1 MITVTLNRTE
11 FEYDIHSLIKAF
23 FPKEDVELYYT
34 KEAHAD
40 EKNVACTNHSAEQ
53 EEAGSSHFSID
64 YADDRIS
71 IAWDDA
77 PDGPARRTFA
87 VDFSNRTETKNALKE
102 HLYRLLEEETGQ
114 PLPWGTLTGIRPTKI
129 PMQMLDA
136 GKTKE
141 EIASYMKQTYLA
153 SDEKINLS
161 IAIAERERALLSRLD
176 YKNGYSLYIGIP
188 FCPSTCLYC
197 SFTSYPLTAWK
208 TQVDA
213 YLDALEKELDY
224 VAAKNYHRKLN
235 SIYIGGGTPTTLEP
249 YQLDRLIRKIRC
261 SFDLGDCL
269 EFTVEAG
276 RPDSITEEKLLV
288 LRKNGISRISI
299 NPQTMKQKTL
309 DLIGRH
315 HTVEQTIESF
325 RMARKLGFD
334 NINMDLIMGLPEEDL
349 SDVRNTMEILKE
361 LDPDNITIHSLAIK
375 RAARLNIFKDRY
387 ESMMMVNTQEHMDL
401 CAEYCHQMGLSPY
414 YLYRQ
419 KGMAG
424 NMENVGYA
432 KPGKAGVYNV
442 LIMEERQ
449 TIVAC
454 GAGASTKRVWP
465 QPNAD
470 GTYRIERCENVKD
483 VGLVDNSFA
492 LILVLA
498 GGSAYNIWLLKS
510 YIDGLPV
517 ELDEAAMVDGANEFQ
532 VFYKIIIPL
541 AMPQLAVIFLFS
553 FIATYSEY
561 VITSIFLQTP
571 GKMTLALGL
580 QSFISDQFAA
590 HWTLFAAAAVISSL
604 PIMII
609 FMCLQRFIQNGL
621 VAGGVKG

>member
-129 PMQMLDA
+129 PMQMLDE

-269 EFTVEAG
+269 HYFVVSCHRADP
-276 RPDSITEEKLLV
+276 RQRDQADRVDDRVLV
-288 LRKNGISRISI
+288 RWCLRERAIANAHKNSDDDGDD
-299 NPQTMKQKTL
+299 P
-309 DLIGRH
+309 G
-315 HTVEQTIESF
+315 
-325 RMARKLGFD
+325 
-334 NINMDLIMGLPEEDL
+334 ED
-349 SDVRNTMEILKE
+349 V
-361 LDPDNITIHSLAIK
+361 
-375 RAARLNIFKDRY
+375 
-387 ESMMMVNTQEHMDL
+387 
-401 CAEYCHQMGLSPY
+401 
-414 YLYRQ
+414 
-419 KGMAG
+419 
-424 NMENVGYA
+424 
-432 KPGKAGVYNV
+432 
-442 LIMEERQ
+442 
-449 TIVAC
+449 
-454 GAGASTKRVWP
+454 
-465 QPNAD
+465 
-470 GTYRIERCENVKD
+470 
-483 VGLVDNSFA
+483 
-492 LILVLA
+492 
-498 GGSAYNIWLLKS
+498 
-510 YIDGLPV
+510 
-517 ELDEAAMVDGANEFQ
+517 
-532 VFYKIIIPL
+532 
-541 AMPQLAVIFLFS
+541 LAVISLYRDHFLHS
-553 FIATYSEY
+553 
-561 VITSIFLQTP
+561 LCR
-571 GKMTLALGL
+571 
-580 QSFISDQFAA
+580 QSR
-590 HWTLFAAAAVISSL
+590 
-604 PIMII
+604 
-609 FMCLQRFIQNGL
+609 QRRSQRQEC
-621 VAGGVKG
+621 